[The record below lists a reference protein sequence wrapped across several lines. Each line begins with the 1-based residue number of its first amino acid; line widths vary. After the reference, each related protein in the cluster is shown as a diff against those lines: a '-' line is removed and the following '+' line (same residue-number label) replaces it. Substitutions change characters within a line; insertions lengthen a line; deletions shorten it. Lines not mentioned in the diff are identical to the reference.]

1 MTYSVLLSIV
11 VTTIMF
17 NGINIKKVPTA
28 NTDLMTLKG
37 IIERHNG
44 TNPVNVTDLLAKFKK
59 ATGLRVS
66 NSDLV
71 TYFSNLG
78 VKFYTENV

>member
-1 MTYSVLLSIV
+1 MTYSVLLSV
-11 VTTIMF
+11 VITTLLF
-17 NGINIKKVPTA
+17 NGANIQRVPTA
-28 NTDLMTLKG
+28 NNDLMTLKG

-44 TNPVNVTDLLAKFKK
+44 TNPVNVDNMLAEFKK
-59 ATGLRVS
+59 STGLRVS

>member
-17 NGINIKKVPTA
+17 NGINLQRVPTA
-28 NTDLMTLKG
+28 NNDLMTLKG

-44 TNPVNVTDLLAKFKK
+44 TNPVNVSDLLAEFKK
-59 ATGLRVS
+59 RTGLRVS
-66 NSDLV
+66 NSDLL

-78 VKFYTENV
+78 VRFYGENC

>member
-1 MTYSVLLSIV
+1 MVNYGLIVSIIASVLCTSTKLNPLNS
-11 VTTIMF
+11 
-17 NGINIKKVPTA
+17 A
-28 NTDLMTLKG
+28 DLHALMYVSAMH
-37 IIERHNG
+37 EHSE
-44 TNPVNVTDLLAKFKK
+44 PVNTNTLLCEFKK
-59 ATGLRVS
+59 RTGLRVS

>member
-1 MTYSVLLSIV
+1 MTYSVLLSVV

-28 NTDLMTLKG
+28 NNDLMTLKAV
-37 IIERHNG
+37 IEQFNG
-44 TNPVNVTDLLAKFKK
+44 TNPVNITDLLAKFKK
-59 ATGLRVS
+59 STGLRIS

-78 VKFYTENV
+78 VKFYTETV

>member
-17 NGINIKKVPTA
+17 NGINLKQVPTA
-28 NTDLMTLKG
+28 NNDLMTLKG

-44 TNPVNVTDLLAKFKK
+44 TNLVNVTDLLAEFKK
-59 ATGLRVS
+59 CTGLKVS
-66 NSDLV
+66 HNDLL

>member
-1 MTYSVLLSIV
+1 MTYSVLYVV
-11 VTTIMF
+11 VTTLLF
-17 NGINIKKVPTA
+17 NGVTIRRVPTA
-28 NTDLMTLKG
+28 NNDLMTLKG

-44 TNPVNVTDLLAKFKK
+44 TNPVNVSELLAEFKK
-59 ATGLRVS
+59 SNGLRVS

-78 VKFYTENV
+78 VRFYGEYY

>member
-11 VTTIMF
+11 VTTLLF
-17 NGINIKKVPTA
+17 NGANIQRVPTA
-28 NTDLMTLKG
+28 NNDLMTLKG

-44 TNPVNVTDLLAKFKK
+44 TNPVNVDNMLAEFKK
-59 ATGLRVS
+59 STGLRVS

-78 VKFYTENV
+78 VKFYTESV

>member
-1 MTYSVLLSIV
+1 MTYSALLSVI
-11 VTTIMF
+11 VTTLMF
-17 NGINIKKVPTA
+17 NGINLQRVPTA
-28 NTDLMTLKG
+28 NNDLMTLKG

-44 TNPVNVTDLLAKFKK
+44 TNPVSVNNLLSEFKK
-59 ATGLRVS
+59 RTGLKVS
-66 NSDLV
+66 HSDLV

>member
-11 VTTIMF
+11 VTTLLF
-17 NGINIKKVPTA
+17 NGANIQRVPTA
-28 NTDLMTLKG
+28 NNDLMTLKG

-44 TNPVNVTDLLAKFKK
+44 TNPVNVDNLLAEFKK
-59 ATGLRVS
+59 RTGLRIS
-66 NSDLV
+66 NNDLV

-78 VKFYTENV
+78 VKFYTESV

>member
-1 MTYSVLLSIV
+1 MTYSTLLSVI
-11 VTTIMF
+11 VTTLMF
-17 NGINIKKVPTA
+17 NGINLQRVPTA
-28 NTDLMTLKG
+28 NNDLMILKG

-44 TNPVNVTDLLAKFKK
+44 TNPVNVTDLLGKFKK

-66 NSDLV
+66 NSDLL

>member
-1 MTYSVLLSIV
+1 MTYSMLLSIV

-17 NGINIKKVPTA
+17 NGINIQRVPTA
-28 NTDLMTLKG
+28 NDDLMTLKG

-44 TNPVNVTDLLAKFKK
+44 TNPVNITDLLAKFKK

-66 NSDLV
+66 NSDLL

-78 VKFYTENV
+78 VKFYTENA

>member
-1 MTYSVLLSIV
+1 MTYSVLLSVV
-11 VTTIMF
+11 VTTIML
-17 NGINIKKVPTA
+17 NGVNIQRVPTA
-28 NTDLMTLKG
+28 NNDLYTLKG
-37 IIERHNG
+37 VIERHNG
-44 TNPVNVTDLLAKFKK
+44 TNPVNISEVLTEFKK

-78 VKFYTENV
+78 VKFYTETV

>member
-1 MTYSVLLSIV
+1 MSYSVLLSIV

-28 NTDLMTLKG
+28 NNDLMTLKG

-44 TNPVNVTDLLAKFKK
+44 TNPVNTTLLLTEFKNRTGLKVSHSDLL
-59 ATGLRVS
+59 
-66 NSDLV
+66 

-78 VKFYTENV
+78 VKFYTETV

>member
-1 MTYSVLLSIV
+1 MTYSMLLSVV
-11 VTTIMF
+11 VTTLLF
-17 NGINIKKVPTA
+17 NGVSIHKVPTA
-28 NTDLMTLKG
+28 NSDLMTLKG

-78 VKFYTENV
+78 VKFYTENL